1 MDTNTIIVLLS
12 IGLVAGFISGL
23 VGVGGGVIIVP
34 ALVYFLGMTQQGAQ
48 GTSLALF
55 CIPISFALAA
65 YNYHKTGNIDWSYS
79 LIMLITFVIG
89 GFLGSKLAVNI
100 DQNVVKKVFGVFLL
114 LVAAKL
120 ISGR

>member
-1 MDTNTIIVLLS
+1 MDTNTIIILLS

-34 ALVYFLGMTQQGAQ
+34 ALVYFIGMSQASAQ

-65 YNYHKTGNIDWSYS
+65 YNYHQTGNINWTYS
-79 LIMLITFVIG
+79 LIMLVTFVAG

-100 DQNVVKKVFGVFLL
+100 DQNIVKKIFGVFLL
-114 LVAAKL
+114 LVAIKL
-120 ISGR
+120 ISGK